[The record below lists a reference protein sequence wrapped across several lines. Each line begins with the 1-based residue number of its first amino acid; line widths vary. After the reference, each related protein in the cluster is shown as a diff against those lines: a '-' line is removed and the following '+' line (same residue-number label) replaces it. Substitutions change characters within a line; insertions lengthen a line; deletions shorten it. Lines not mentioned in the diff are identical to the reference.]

1 MKRNHD
7 VCKGTAVKSLIALLF
22 IGAAV
27 QASAHTGEWY
37 SDNIEVAKKRA
48 AECIAMKKAD
58 KVLVGEEKEDC
69 KNATHAAFVR
79 PYVAPP
85 PTFSSKGGRN

>member
-1 MKRNHD
+1 MTQVQNARKR
-7 VCKGTAVKSLIALLF
+7 TAVKGFIALLLT
-22 IGAAV
+22 GAGV

-58 KVLVGEEKEDC
+58 KVLVGEDKEDC
-69 KNATHAAFVR
+69 KNATQAAFLR
-79 PYVAPP
+79 PYVPTP